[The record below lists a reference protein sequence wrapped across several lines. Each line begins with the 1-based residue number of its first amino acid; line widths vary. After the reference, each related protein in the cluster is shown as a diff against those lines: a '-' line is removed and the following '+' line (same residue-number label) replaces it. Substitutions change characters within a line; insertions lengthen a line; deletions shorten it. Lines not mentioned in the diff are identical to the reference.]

1 MDFMVDAID
10 FLEEFNSVTAIIR
23 LLLAAFLGGCIG
35 LEREKYKRPAG
46 FRTHILVCLG
56 ASMTSL
62 VAQYIVFN
70 IGITSD
76 AARIPAQVISG
87 LGFLGVGTILTKGRD
102 HIVGLTTA
110 AGIWAVGTIG
120 IACGF
125 GFYVGA
131 CTCTVIVLIA
141 TSVLYVLE
149 NDKKER
155 RKNVEIYIEID
166 DARKVN
172 EFIKRLDEEYSAKNF
187 MVVSSRSGKTD
198 NIGIEAI
205 FPIDSNVDA
214 DLLDRLTTMSGVI
227 YAIESVPKKLS

>member
-1 MDFMVDAID
+1 MTGIID
-10 FLEEFNSVTAIIR
+10 FLESFNSITVIIR

-62 VAQYIVFN
+62 ISQYIVYN
-70 IGITSD
+70 MGINTD

-110 AGIWAVGTIG
+110 AGIWAVGAIG
-120 IACGF
+120 IATGY

-131 CTCTVIVLIA
+131 CSCTVIVLIA
-141 TSVLYVLE
+141 TSLLYSLE
-149 NDKKER
+149 NDKQER
-155 RKNVEIYIEID
+155 RRNVEIYIEID
-166 DARKVN
+166 DAHKVN
-172 EFIKRLDEEYSAKNF
+172 EFIKILEKEFAAKNF

-198 NIGIEAI
+198 DIGIEAI
-205 FPIDSNVDA
+205 FPINNSEEDKT
-214 DLLDRLTTMSGVI
+214 LLDRIAEHDEVI

>member
-1 MDFMVDAID
+1 MQNIID
-10 FLEEFNSVTAIIR
+10 YLESFNSVTVIIR

-62 VAQYIVFN
+62 ISQYIVFN
-70 IGITSD
+70 IGITTD

-87 LGFLGVGTILTKGRD
+87 LGFLGVGTILIKGRD

-110 AGIWAVGTIG
+110 AGIWATGTIG
-120 IACGF
+120 IAAGY

-131 CTCTVIVLIA
+131 SMCTIIVLIA
-141 TSVLYVLE
+141 TSVLYMVE

-155 RKNVEIYIEID
+155 RKNVEVYIEIE
-166 DARKVN
+166 DAHRVN
-172 EFIKRLDEEYSAKNF
+172 GFIKILEKEFNAKNF

-198 NIGIEAI
+198 DIGIEAI
-205 FPIDSNVDA
+205 FPINNNDENDNI
-214 DLLDRLTTMSGVI
+214 LDRLAELEDVI
-227 YAIESVPKKLS
+227 YAIESSPRKLS

>member
-1 MDFMVDAID
+1 MTQIID
-10 FLEEFNSVTAIIR
+10 FLGDFNSVTTIIR

-35 LEREKYKRPAG
+35 MEREKYKRPAG

-62 VAQYIVFN
+62 IAQYIVLG

-87 LGFLGVGTILTKGRD
+87 LGFLGVGTILVKGRD

-110 AGIWAVGTIG
+110 AGIWTVGTIG

-125 GFYVGA
+125 GYYVGA
-131 CTCTVIVLIA
+131 CTCTIIVLIA
-141 TSVLYVLE
+141 TSVLYVVE

-155 RKNVEIYIEID
+155 RRNVEIYIEIN
-166 DARKVN
+166 DAYYVN
-172 EFIKRLDEEYSAKNF
+172 KFIKILEKEFDAKNF
-187 MVVSSRSGKTD
+187 MVVSSRSGKNE
-198 NIGIEAI
+198 NIGVEAI
-205 FPIDSNVDA
+205 FPIDSNNEST
-214 DLLDRLTTMSGVI
+214 LLDCISELEGVI
-227 YAIESVPKKLS
+227 FAIESVPKKLS

>member
-1 MDFMVDAID
+1 MTQVID
-10 FLEEFNSVTAIIR
+10 FLESFNSVTVIIR
-23 LLLAAFLGGCIG
+23 LLLAGFLGGCIG

-62 VAQYIVFN
+62 IAQYIVIN
-70 IGITSD
+70 LELSSD

-120 IACGF
+120 IAAGF

-141 TSVLYVLE
+141 TSVLYTLE

-155 RKNVEIYIEID
+155 RKNVEIYIELRD
-166 DARKVN
+166 ENKVN
-172 EFIKRLDEEYSAKNF
+172 SFLKILEKDFKAKNF
-187 MVVSSRSGKTD
+187 MVVSSRSGRMD
-198 NIGIEAI
+198 HIGIEAI
-205 FPIDSNVDA
+205 FPINNGDVGSE
-214 DLLDRLTTMSGVI
+214 LLDDLVALDDVI

>member
-1 MDFMVDAID
+1 MTEVID
-10 FLEEFNSVTAIIR
+10 FLENFNSVTVILR

-62 VAQYIVFN
+62 ISLYIVFN
-70 IGITSD
+70 IGINTD

-110 AGIWAVGTIG
+110 AGIWAVGAIG
-120 IACGF
+120 IATGF

-141 TSVLYVLE
+141 TSVLYSLE

-155 RKNVEIYIEID
+155 RKNVEIYIELRD
-166 DARKVN
+166 ENKVN
-172 EFIKRLDEEYSAKNF
+172 SFLKILEKDFKAKNF
-187 MVVSSRSGKTD
+187 MVVSSRSGRMD
-198 NIGIEAI
+198 HIGIEAI
-205 FPIDSNVDA
+205 FPINGSDA
-214 DLLDRLTTMSGVI
+214 GANLLDDLVALDEVI

>member
-1 MDFMVDAID
+1 MTGIID
-10 FLEEFNSVTAIIR
+10 FLESFNSITVIIR

-62 VAQYIVFN
+62 ISQYIVFK
-70 IGITSD
+70 IGIEAD

-110 AGIWAVGTIG
+110 AGIWAVGAIG
-120 IACGF
+120 IATGY

-131 CTCTVIVLIA
+131 CSCTVIVLIA
-141 TSVLYVLE
+141 TSLLYSLE
-149 NDKKER
+149 NDKQER
-155 RKNVEIYIEID
+155 RRNVEIYIEID
-166 DARKVN
+166 DAHKVN
-172 EFIKRLDEEYSAKNF
+172 EFIKILESEFAAKNF

-198 NIGIEAI
+198 DIGIEAI
-205 FPIDSNVDA
+205 FPINNSEEDKT
-214 DLLDRLTTMSGVI
+214 LLDRIAEYDEVI

>member
-1 MDFMVDAID
+1 MTEVID
-10 FLEEFNSVTAIIR
+10 FLESFNSITVIIR

-62 VAQYIVFN
+62 ISQYIAFN
-70 IGITSD
+70 IGIEAD
-76 AARIPAQVISG
+76 AARISG

-110 AGIWAVGTIG
+110 AGIWAVGAIG
-120 IACGF
+120 IATGF

-141 TSVLYVLE
+141 TSVLYTLE

-155 RKNVEIYIEID
+155 RKNVEIYIELRD
-166 DARKVN
+166 ENKVN
-172 EFIKRLDEEYSAKNF
+172 SFLKILEKDFKAKNF
-187 MVVSSRSGKTD
+187 MVVSSRSGRMD
-198 NIGIEAI
+198 HIGIEAI
-205 FPIDSNVDA
+205 FPINGSDVGAN
-214 DLLDRLTTMSGVI
+214 LLDDLVALDEVI

>member
-1 MDFMVDAID
+1 MTGIID
-10 FLEEFNSVTAIIR
+10 FLESFNSITVVIR

-62 VAQYIVFN
+62 ISQYIVYN
-70 IGITSD
+70 MGINTD

-110 AGIWAVGTIG
+110 AGIWAVGAIG
-120 IACGF
+120 IATGY

-131 CTCTVIVLIA
+131 CSCTVIVLIA
-141 TSVLYVLE
+141 TSLLYSLE
-149 NDKKER
+149 NDKQER
-155 RKNVEIYIEID
+155 RRNVEIYIEID
-166 DARKVN
+166 DAHKVN
-172 EFIKRLDEEYSAKNF
+172 EFIKKLESEFAAKNF

-198 NIGIEAI
+198 DIGIEAI
-205 FPIDSNVDA
+205 FPINNSEDDNT
-214 DLLDRLTTMSGVI
+214 LLDRIAEHDEVI